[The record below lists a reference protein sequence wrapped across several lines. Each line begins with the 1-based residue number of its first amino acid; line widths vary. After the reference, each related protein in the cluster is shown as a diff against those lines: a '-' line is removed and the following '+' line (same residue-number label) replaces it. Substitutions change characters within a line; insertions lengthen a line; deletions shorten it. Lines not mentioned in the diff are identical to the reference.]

1 MTIPNILS
9 FLRIALIPVFIAVY
23 FNTPTEGVALWPI
36 VVLLVSG
43 FTDILDGFIARRF
56 NMISDLGKMLD
67 PVADKLTQIAVI
79 GCLMIRFPEMILMF
93 VVYITKEA
101 IMLIGGY
108 VMLKGKKKV
117 VPSARWYGKLST
129 FELYGAMALLLLFPS
144 IGENPVS
151 MWILIGVSLALVLF
165 ALVMY
170 AIAFLKTPNKE

>member
-1 MTIPNILS
+1 MLS

-23 FNTPTEGVALWPI
+23 FNTPAEGIAVWPI
-36 VVLLVSG
+36 AVLVFSG
-43 FTDILDGFIARRF
+43 FTDVLDGFIARRF

-93 VVYITKEA
+93 VVYVAKEV
-101 IMLIGGY
+101 IMLTGGF
-108 VMLKGKKKV
+108 VMLKGKKKS
-117 VPSARWYGKLST
+117 VPSAKWYGKLST
-129 FELYGAMALLLLFPS
+129 FELYGAMVLLLFFPS
-144 IGENPVS
+144 IGENAVS

-170 AIAFLKTPNKE
+170 TIDFLKLPNKE